1 MATCQKRTPCLVSRG
16 DIEIFSDKN
25 WPFFRQLPPFV
36 EKNYEFR
43 PIQDNLLRADDK
55 S

>member
-1 MATCQKRTPCLVSRG
+1 MATCQKSVPCLAFRAISRAFEMK
-16 DIEIFSDKN
+16 I

-36 EKNYEFR
+36 QKYYEFR